1 MRYILVVTCMAI
13 SKLLWPSYSMI
24 ITSTLLSLYIREVEI
39 FYIPFIL
46 ERKLRNRK
54 EGEEREG
61 LKGVEIQLQLELELE
76 KWCRALFYIES

>member
-1 MRYILVVTCMAI
+1 
-13 SKLLWPSYSMI
+13 MI

-54 EGEEREG
+54 EGEGREG

-76 KWCRALFYIES
+76 KWCIALFYIES